1 MNISQ
6 KLNQQNNIA
15 QTTTAKNNFSQ
26 ELGSNMVNPN
36 EIAESQ
42 DHANESITVVKIG
55 GSTLGNHDT
64 TLDDLVEMQG
74 NGEKIV
80 VVHGGG
86 KTISE
91 WMERQGVR
99 PKFVEGLRVTD
110 SASLEIVVAVLT
122 GLINKTLVAEIN
134 IRGGQAIGLSG
145 ADGGMVKASVNNPE
159 LGYVGAVNSID
170 ANAIMA
176 ALNSNYIPIIAPVGL
191 DDSKSTGENGALL
204 NINAD
209 TVAGKISAALK
220 AERMIFLTDVE
231 GIMDS
236 SKRLLP
242 RITRRQADSLIRSNV
257 ISGGMLPK
265 IEACIS
271 ALDGG
276 AISQIIDGRK
286 PGALIDAISGNKLG
300 TRIG

>member
-36 EIAESQ
+36 EIAESP
-42 DHANESITVVKIG
+42 DHGNEGITVVKIG

-64 TLDDLVEMQG
+64 TLDDLVEMQR
-74 NGEKIV
+74 NGKKIV

-159 LGYVGAVNSID
+159 LGYVGAVNNID

-191 DDSKSTGENGALL
+191 DDSKSTGEKGALL

>member
-1 MNISQ
+1 MNTPR
-6 KLNQQNNIA
+6 KLNQEKGTEKSN
-15 QTTTAKNNFSQ
+15 TPSLTSSQ
-26 ELGSNMVNPN
+26 GPLEPVTPDVISSDRNRAAG
-36 EIAESQ
+36 
-42 DHANESITVVKIG
+42 SITVVKIG
-55 GSTLGNHDT
+55 GSTLGSHDT
-64 TLDDLVEMQG
+64 TLDDLVDMQKS
-74 NGEKIV
+74 GEKIV

-99 PKFVEGLRVTD
+99 PKFVDGLRVTD
-110 SASLEIVVAVLT
+110 SVSLEIVVAVLT
-122 GLINKTLVAEIN
+122 GLINKNLVAEIN
-134 IRGGQAIGLSG
+134 IRGGDAIGLSG
-145 ADGGMVKASVNNPE
+145 ADGGMVKATINNPE
-159 LGYVGAVNSID
+159 LGYVGSVNSINT
-170 ANAIMA
+170 NAINS

-191 DDSKSTGENGALL
+191 DETKKPGDDGALL

-209 TVAGKISAALK
+209 TVAGNISAALK

-242 RITRRQADSLIRSNV
+242 RITRRQADSLVRSNI

-276 AISQIIDGRK
+276 AVSQIIDGRK
-286 PGALIDAISGNKLG
+286 PGALKEAAAGEKLG

>member
-1 MNISQ
+1 MNTPR
-6 KLNQQNNIA
+6 KLNQEKG
-15 QTTTAKNNFSQ
+15 TGK
-26 ELGSNMVNPN
+26 PN
-36 EIAESQ
+36 TPSLTSSEGPPVPVTPDVISSHRNRAPGG
-42 DHANESITVVKIG
+42 ITVVKIG
-55 GSTLGNHDT
+55 GSTLGSHDT
-64 TLDDLVEMQG
+64 TLDDLVDMQKS
-74 NGEKIV
+74 GEKIV

-99 PKFVEGLRVTD
+99 PKFVDGLRVTD
-110 SASLEIVVAVLT
+110 SVSLEIVVAVLT
-122 GLINKTLVAEIN
+122 GLINKNLVAEIN
-134 IRGGQAIGLSG
+134 IRGGDAIGLSG
-145 ADGGMVKASVNNPE
+145 ADGGMVKATINNPE
-159 LGYVGAVNSID
+159 LGYVGSVNSINT
-170 ANAIMA
+170 NAINS

-191 DDSKSTGENGALL
+191 DETKKPGDDGALL

-209 TVAGKISAALK
+209 TVAGNISAALK
-220 AERMIFLTDVE
+220 AEKMIFLTDVE

-242 RITRRQADSLIRSNV
+242 RITRRQADSLVRSNI

-276 AISQIIDGRK
+276 AVSQIIDGRK
-286 PGALIDAISGNKLG
+286 PGALKEAAAGEKLG

>member
-1 MNISQ
+1 MNMNTPRKFDPEKDTETAGLTS
-6 KLNQQNNIA
+6 A
-15 QTTTAKNNFSQ
+15 QDPLDDVVPDTVSPEQSTADS
-26 ELGSNMVNPN
+26 GV
-36 EIAESQ
+36 
-42 DHANESITVVKIG
+42 TVIKIG
-55 GSTLGNHDT
+55 GSTLGSHDT
-64 TLDDLVEMQG
+64 TLDDLVDMQKAG
-74 NGEKIV
+74 KKV
-80 VVHGGG
+80 VVVQGGG

-91 WMERQGVR
+91 WMEKQGVR

-110 SASLEIVVAVLT
+110 SDSLEIVVAVLT
-122 GLINKTLVAEIN
+122 GLINKKLVAEIN
-134 IRGGQAIGLSG
+134 IRGGDAIGLSG
-145 ADGGMVKASVNNPE
+145 ADGGMVKATVTNPE
-159 LGYVGAVNSID
+159 LGYVGSVNSI
-170 ANAIMA
+170 NTYAINS

-191 DDSKSTGENGALL
+191 DETKKSGEDGALL

-209 TVAGKISAALK
+209 TVAGNISAALN

-242 RITRRQADSLIRSNV
+242 RITRRQADSLIRSNI

-271 ALDGG
+271 AFDGG
-276 AISQIIDGRK
+276 AVSQIIDGRQ
-286 PGALIDAISGNKLG
+286 PGALKEAVSGEKLG